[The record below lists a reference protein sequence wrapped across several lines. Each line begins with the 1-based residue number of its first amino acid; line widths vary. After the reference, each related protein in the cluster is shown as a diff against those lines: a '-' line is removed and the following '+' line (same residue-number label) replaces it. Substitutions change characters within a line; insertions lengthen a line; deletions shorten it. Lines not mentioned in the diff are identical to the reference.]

1 MSDHRVPDVV
11 FVVSKKR
18 RTESKSASSTA
29 QLATRGGNSFVDGR
43 PLSWHVGQ
51 AISSDS
57 PGLELPGLRPGAP
70 GRFASGRGRVP
81 ESLSLEERRLAEEE
95 LMRDISAEDDR

>member
-1 MSDHRVPDVV
+1 MSDHSVPDVV

-43 PLSWHVGQ
+43 PLLACRTSYFFRLSWVGT
-51 AISSDS
+51 S
-57 PGLELPGLRPGAP
+57 
-70 GRFASGRGRVP
+70 RFETGGPMDASLLDGGGCLNP
-81 ESLSLEERRLAEEE
+81 FLLKN
-95 LMRDISAEDDR
+95 DG